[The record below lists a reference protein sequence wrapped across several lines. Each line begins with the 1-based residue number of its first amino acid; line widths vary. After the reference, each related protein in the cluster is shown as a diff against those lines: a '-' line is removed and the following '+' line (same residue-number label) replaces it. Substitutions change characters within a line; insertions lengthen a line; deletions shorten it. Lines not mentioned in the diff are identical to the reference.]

1 MNVALCSL
9 QSNVFLYVLSLKLT
23 KKITFWAK
31 IVVLAGLVVYIGYVL
46 RQQQFDWTVVN
57 RQIRTVAH
65 PERWMLALL
74 MLTPVN
80 WGFEALKWQILLRR
94 VEGVNFWQAYKGVLA
109 GVALGFALPAQLGD
123 TAGRVL
129 SLRTNRA
136 GAVGASLVSGGMQ
149 FYVALVFGAV
159 AWWHHLTVVPER
171 NTLGGQGLL
180 AVLAGLSGLGV
191 VFGFV
196 RRPLVR
202 WLERFPSAQRYAS
215 YWAVAGQYDDREIG
229 LALVAAAVRY
239 LVFSAQFYI
248 ALRLLGITLPGAVAA
263 SGVGLVFLAKTM
275 TPAFNLLSD
284 LGVREAASLWVF
296 APFGI
301 PAPVLLTATLTLWFA
316 NVLTPVL
323 VGLIWVWKLKLT
335 AE

>member
-1 MNVALCSL
+1 M
-9 QSNVFLYVLSLKLT
+9 SLKLT

-149 FYVALVFGAV
+149 FYVALVFGAA

-202 WLERFPSAQRYAS
+202 WLERFPNAQRYAS